1 MRTLVP
7 IVAAL
12 TVFFAAC
19 SKKSADT
26 PVATVPE
33 RLAITPVTISINIGE
48 TAGFALKY
56 FDVQGKEAAVPTGI
70 SWSSANNAIATVS
83 QTGLA
88 TGVSSGQVEIKATFK
103 NATAIALLTVVL
115 NNTQVATV
123 TIETALKEIKLNDM
137 ATLTAT
143 ARNNLGQ
150 AIPGVNFTW
159 QSDNTALV
167 EVNPGSGLVTGKAYG
182 TANLVATSN
191 SIQSGPS
198 MVQVIRVGAFSGQG
212 SAGSAKLKIEN
223 GVLKLQTSSDFVSAG
238 GAPDLRIYLG
248 DVTNSITSAV
258 EVATLT
264 QRNGMQTWNVP
275 VGITIT
281 QYRYVFIWCKQF
293 GGNYGSADLGQ

>member
-1 MRTLVP
+1 MRLLP
-7 IVAAL
+7 PLAAAIM
-12 TVFFAAC
+12 FFAAC

-33 RLAITPVTISINIGE
+33 RLEITPVTKSIDIGE
-48 TAGFALKY
+48 TAAFALKF
-56 FDVQGKEAAVPTGI
+56 FDVQGKEAAVPANI
-70 SWSSANNAIATVS
+70 SWSSTNTAIATVT
-83 QTGLA
+83 QTGTA
-88 TGVSSGQVEIKATFK
+88 TGVSSGQVEIKATYK
-103 NATAIALLTVVL
+103 NVTATALLTVVL

-150 AIPGVNFTW
+150 LIPGVNFTW

-167 EVNPGSGLVTGKAYG
+167 EVNPSSGLVTGKAYG

-191 SIQSGPS
+191 SIQSAPS
-198 MVQVIRVGAFSGQG
+198 MVQVIRIGAFTGQG

-223 GVLKLQTSSDFVSAG
+223 GILKLQTSSDFISAG

-248 DVTNSITSAV
+248 DATNNITNAV
-258 EVATLT
+258 EIATLT
-264 QRNGMQTWNVP
+264 QRTGMQTWNVP
-275 VGITIT
+275 AGITIT